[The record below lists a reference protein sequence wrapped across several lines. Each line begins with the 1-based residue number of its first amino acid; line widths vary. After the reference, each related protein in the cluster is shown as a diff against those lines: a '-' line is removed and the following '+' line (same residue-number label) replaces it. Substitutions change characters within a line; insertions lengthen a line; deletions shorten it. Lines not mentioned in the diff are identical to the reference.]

1 MSLNSETIY
10 LGSNPV
16 QNAPSKVEG
25 EFVEISGESYYKIS
39 NYHAMDPFFMTVVSP
54 SDQWLFIASNG
65 GITAGRKNAESSLF
79 PYYTDDKLIDNAEN
93 TGSKTLIK
101 VKRGGNTQLWEAFS
115 LRSEGL
121 YQIRRNIYKNSLG
134 NKLRFEEIN
143 ESLGLSFSYEWT
155 FSNRYGF
162 NKKSWLKNLQEDSAE
177 IALLDGLQNILP
189 SGVNSALQSGRSTL
203 VDAYKKNELIEN
215 TTLGIFSLSA
225 RIVDKAEPAEALRVN
240 TIWSSGLAADAILL
254 SNVQL
259 DKFRRGQEIKSES
272 FVKATKGAYFTHSQ
286 FKLAAMAE
294 KHWLF
299 TAELNQ
305 SSAQVAKLKQEL
317 KNDKDLV
324 QKVES
329 EITADSLKLKKL
341 VGLADGLQL
350 SKDKLIST
358 RHYSNVLFNIMR
370 GGVFEGLYLLSKSD
384 LLKYFNIVNQEISTE
399 YANFFAGLK
408 EYLSYDALVA
418 QAAQTGNSDLMRI
431 CREYL
436 PLSFSRRHGDPSR
449 PWNYFSIENLDQE
462 GNRIINY
469 EGNWRDIFQNWEA
482 LSYSFPLYIEGI
494 IAKFVNAST
503 LDGYNPYRISKNGI
517 DWEVIEEHDP
527 WSFIGYWGD
536 HQIIYLQKLLEH
548 SAGHYPHKLQDM
560 LSEES
565 FVYANVPYRIKS
577 YSEIVE
583 DSSDTIDFDHELERV
598 IQGRVE
604 QVGSD
609 GRLVWDQSQKIIKSN
624 LAEKILL
631 TALTKLYNFI
641 PETGI
646 WLNTQRPEWNDA
658 NNALVGNGVSMVTL
672 YYLRRFIAFNHKL
685 FSENSQGDFALNSP
699 LYDLAHNVLRTFKD
713 HKASLGK
720 AISAQ
725 ERRAM
730 CDSLG
735 YAGDRY
741 RALAYSGLGGEKQN
755 FDKSD
760 ILELFEVALLHID
773 DAIEK
778 NRRADGLYHA
788 YNLIEFGE
796 ETLEVSHLYE
806 MLEGQVAALS
816 TDNLKADEALHIL
829 DKLKQSAMYRP
840 DQYSYMLYPDRTLAP
855 FIEKNN
861 IPASFVEKSALLKA
875 MHNAGNESIVEIGAA
890 GSYHFNGDLS
900 NGKELEERLE
910 GLEQGPWAKL
920 VTAEKE
926 SLLELF
932 EELFNHRA
940 FTGRSGTFYGYEG
953 LGSIYWHM
961 VSKLLLAVQENIFK
975 GKLEQAD
982 PQVMGRLVAHYF
994 EIRAGIG
1001 ANKNPELYGAFP
1013 TDAYSHT
1020 PSIAGVQQPGMT
1032 GQVKEDV
1039 LNRWAELGLRVH
1051 NGQLRIEPFFMHPD
1065 EFMDNAKDFEFVDA
1079 KGEFDSL
1086 PLNKGQM
1093 AFTYCGVP
1101 MVYQSGESYA
1111 LTIHY
1116 ADGKKI
1122 KSEKPDL
1129 SEADS
1134 QSIFSRSGNIT
1145 RIDLTFKA

>member
-10 LGSNPV
+10 LGSSPL
-16 QNAPSKVEG
+16 QTAPTTVEG

-54 SDQWLFIASNG
+54 SDQWMFIASNG

-101 VKRGGNTQLWEAFS
+101 AKRAGKTQLWEAFS

-143 ESLGLSFSYEWT
+143 ESLGLSYSYEWT

-162 NKKSWLKNLQEDSAE
+162 TKKSWLKNLTGEATE

-203 VDAYKKNELIEN
+203 VDAYKKNERLEN

-240 TIWSSGLAADAILL
+240 TIWSSGLSADAILL
-254 SNVQL
+254 SNLQL

-272 FVKATKGAYFTHSQ
+272 FIKATKGAYFSHSQ
-286 FKLAAMAE
+286 FNLAGQEE

-299 TAELNQ
+299 VAELNQ
-305 SSAQVAKLKQEL
+305 SSAQVAKLREALSQE
-317 KNDKDLV
+317 KDLV
-324 QKVES
+324 EKVDL
-329 EITADSLKLKKL
+329 EIEADSLKLKKI

-370 GGVFEGLYLLSKSD
+370 GGVFEAMYLLSKKD
-384 LLKYFNIVNQEISTE
+384 LLKYFKIVNQDLSHKF
-399 YANFFAGLK
+399 AKFFADLK
-408 EYLSYDALVA
+408 PHLSYDDLVDKA
-418 QAAQTGNSDLMRI
+418 TKTGNSDLIRI

-449 PWNYFSIENLDQE
+449 PWNYFSIENLDE
-462 GNRIINY
+462 NGHRIINY

-517 DWEVIEEHDP
+517 DWEVIEENDP

-548 SAGHYPHKLQDM
+548 SAAHYPHKLQEM

-577 YSEIVE
+577 YAEIVQ
-583 DSSDTIDFDHELERV
+583 DSSDTIDFDHELEQV
-598 IQGRVE
+598 IQGRVAE
-604 QVGSD
+604 IGSD
-609 GRLVWDQSQKIIKSN
+609 GRLVWDQSQSIIKAN

-672 YYLRRFIAFNHKL
+672 YYLRRFIAFNHQL
-685 FSENSQGDFALNSP
+685 FKANSQHEFALNSP
-699 LYDLAHNVLRTFKD
+699 LYDLAHNVLKTFQD
-713 HKASLGK
+713 HQSSLGK
-720 AISAQ
+720 PISAK
-725 ERRAM
+725 ERRTV

-741 RALAYSGLGGEKQN
+741 RALAYAGLGGERQSFAKA
-755 FDKSD
+755 D
-760 ILELFEVALLHID
+760 ILALFEVALLHID

-778 NRRADGLYHA
+778 NRRSDGLYHA
-788 YNLIEFGE
+788 YNLIEFSD
-796 ETLEVSHLYE
+796 ETMEVSHLYE

-816 TDNLKADEALHIL
+816 TDNLKATEALDIL
-829 DKLKQSAMYRP
+829 DKLKDSAMYRP
-840 DQYSYMLYPDRTLAP
+840 DQYSYMLYPDRVLAP
-855 FIEKNN
+855 FIEKNT
-861 IPASFVEKSALLKA
+861 IPANFVQSSALLKA
-875 MHNAGNESIVEIGAA
+875 MHEAGNESLVEIGAS

-900 NGKELEERLE
+900 NAKDLEKRME
-910 GLEQGPWAKL
+910 GLETGPWANLLKE
-920 VTAEKE
+920 EKE
-926 SLLELF
+926 PLLALF

-961 VSKLLLAVQENIFK
+961 VSKLLVAVQENIFK
-975 GKLEQAD
+975 GQAENAA
-982 PQVMGRLVAHYF
+982 PEVLGRLVAHYY

-1001 ANKNPELYGAFP
+1001 ANKNPALYGAFP

-1039 LNRWAELGLRVH
+1039 LNRWAELGIRVID
-1051 NGQLRIEPFFMHPD
+1051 GQIKIEPVFMHPD
-1065 EFMDNAKDFEFVDA
+1065 EFIEEAQEFSFVNSRGD
-1079 KGEFDSL
+1079 FDSL
-1086 PLNKGQM
+1086 ALSAGQM
-1093 AFTYCGVP
+1093 AFTYCGIP
-1101 MVYQSGESYA
+1101 IIYQSGESYS
-1111 LTIHY
+1111 LSTYY
-1116 ADGKKI
+1116 ADGNTKTSD
-1122 KSEKPDL
+1122 KSKL
-1129 SEADS
+1129 SAADS
-1134 QSIFSRSGNIT
+1134 QGIFSRSGHIT
-1145 RIDLTFKA
+1145 QINLTFKA

>member
-1 MSLNSETIY
+1 MPYKAETIF
-10 LGSNPV
+10 LGSNPI
-16 QNAPSKVEG
+16 QQAPTQVEG

-65 GITAGRKNAESSLF
+65 GITAGRKNAESALF
-79 PYYTDDKLIDNAEN
+79 PYYTDDKIIDNAEN

-101 VKRGGNTQLWEAFS
+101 IKRGGNTQLWEAFS

-143 ESLGLSFSYEWT
+143 ESLGLNFSYEWS

-162 NKKSWLKNLQEDSAE
+162 IKKSWLKNLNDDVAE
-177 IALLDGLQNILP
+177 IAILDGLQNILP

-215 TTLGIFSLSA
+215 STLAIFSLSA
-225 RIVDKAEPAEALRVN
+225 RIVDKAEPAEALRAN
-240 TIWSSGLAADAILL
+240 TIWSSGLSADAILL
-254 SNVQL
+254 SNLQL
-259 DKFRRGQEIKSES
+259 NKFRRGTEIKKES
-272 FVKATKGAYFTHSQ
+272 FIKATKGAYFIHSQ
-286 FKLAAMAE
+286 FSMAANAE
-294 KHWLF
+294 EHWLCV
-299 TAELNQ
+299 AELNQ
-305 SSAQVAKLKQEL
+305 SSAQVAQLREALKDEST
-317 KNDKDLV
+317 LV
-324 QKVES
+324 QNIEA
-329 EITADSLKLKKL
+329 EIAGDSLKLKKL
-341 VGLADGLQL
+341 VGLADGLQ
-350 SKDKLIST
+350 SSEDKLIST

-370 GGVFEGLYLLSKSD
+370 GGIFEGLYLLSKRD
-384 LLKYFNIVNQEISTE
+384 LLKYFNIVNQGLSAE
-399 YANFFAGLK
+399 YASFFASLD
-408 EYLSYDALVA
+408 ERLSYDSLVA
-418 QAAQTGNSDLMRI
+418 QAKETGNSDLTRI

-548 SAGHYPHKLQDM
+548 SAAHYPHKLQEM

-577 YSEIVE
+577 YPEIVK
-583 DSSDTIDFDHELERV
+583 DSSDTIDFDHDLEEI

-604 QVGSD
+604 KVGSD
-609 GRLVWDQSQKIIKSN
+609 GRLVWNRAENVIKAN

-672 YYLRRFIAFNHKL
+672 YYLRRFIAFNHQL
-685 FSENSQGDFALNSP
+685 FSDSKQSEFALHSP
-699 LYDLAHNVLRTFKD
+699 LFDLTHNVLRTFEE
-713 HKASLGK
+713 HKESLGK
-720 AISAQ
+720 PFSAQ
-725 ERRAM
+725 ERRAI

-741 RALAYSGLGGEKQN
+741 RALAYSGLGGEKQS
-755 FDKSD
+755 FDKNY
-760 ILELFEVALLHID
+760 ILHLFDLALLYID
-773 DAIEK
+773 DAIVK
-778 NRRADGLYHA
+778 NRRDDGLYHA

-796 ETLEVSHLYE
+796 ETVEVSKLYE

-816 TDNLKADEALHIL
+816 NGNLKAEEALNVL

-840 DQYSYMLYPDRTLAP
+840 DQYSYMLYPDRTLPP

-861 IPASFVEKSALLKA
+861 IPVKFVAGSALIKA
-875 MHNAGNESIVEIGAA
+875 MHAKGNQSIVEIGGA

-900 NGKELEERLE
+900 NAKDLQERL
-910 GLEQGPWAKL
+910 GNLEKTPWAEL
-920 VTAEKE
+920 AQAEGE
-926 SLLELF
+926 SFLKIF
-932 EELFNHRA
+932 EDIFNHRA

-975 GKLEQAD
+975 GKIDQAD
-982 PQVMGRLVAHYF
+982 PRVMGAIVDHYY

-1001 ANKNPELYGAFP
+1001 ANKNPKLYGAFP

-1020 PSIAGVQQPGMT
+1020 PSNAGVQQPGMT
-1032 GQVKEDV
+1032 GQVKEDI

-1051 NGQLRIEPFFMHPD
+1051 GGQLTIDPFFMHPG
-1065 EFMDNAKDFEFVDA
+1065 EFISSATDFEYVDSL
-1079 KGEFDSL
+1079 GEFGSL
-1086 PLNKGQM
+1086 PISAGQM
-1093 AFTYCGVP
+1093 AFSYCGVP
-1101 MVYQSGESYA
+1101 MIYQSGESYA
-1111 LTIHY
+1111 LTIY
-1116 ADGKKI
+1116 YTDGS
-1122 KSEKPDL
+1122 SETSSESSL
-1129 SEADS
+1129 SLEIS
-1134 QSIFSRSGNIT
+1134 QGIFSRNGKVK
-1145 RIDLTFKA
+1145 RIELSF

>member
-1 MSLNSETIY
+1 MSLNSETIF

-16 QNAPSKVEG
+16 QTAPTKVEG

-65 GITAGRKNAESSLF
+65 GLTAGRKNAESALF

-101 VKRGGNTQLWEAFS
+101 VKRSGNTQLWEAFS

-162 NKKSWLKNLQEDSAE
+162 TKKSWLRNLKGDAAE
-177 IALLDGLQNILP
+177 IAILDGLQNILP
-189 SGVNSALQSGRSTL
+189 SGVNSGLQSGRSTL
-203 VDAYKKNELIEN
+203 VDAYKKNELVKN
-215 TTLGIFSLSA
+215 SSLAIFSLSA

-240 TIWSSGLAADAILL
+240 TIWSSGLKADAILL
-254 SNVQL
+254 SNLQL
-259 DKFRRGQEIKSES
+259 DKFRRGQEIENES

-286 FKLAAMAE
+286 FKLAANEE

-299 TAELNQ
+299 VAELNQ
-305 SSAQVAKLKQEL
+305 SSAQVAQLRKEL
-317 KNDKDLV
+317 EKTEELI

-370 GGVFEGLYLLSKSD
+370 GGIFEGLYLLSKND
-384 LLKYFNIVNQEISTE
+384 LLKYFNIVNQDLSTE
-399 YANFFAGLK
+399 YASFFTGLD
-408 EYLSYDALVA
+408 EHLTYENLVA
-418 QAAQTGNSDLMRI
+418 QATKTGNSDLTRI

-503 LDGYNPYRISKNGI
+503 VDGYNPYRISKNGI

-548 SAGHYPHKLQDM
+548 SAAHYPHKLQEM

-672 YYLRRFIAFNHKL
+672 YYLRRFIAFNHQL
-685 FSENSQGDFALNSP
+685 FSENTQSNFALNSP
-699 LYDLAHNVLRTFKD
+699 LYDLAHNVLRTFND
-713 HKASLGK
+713 HKGSLGDSF
-720 AISAQ
+720 SAK
-725 ERRAM
+725 ERRAI

-741 RALAYSGLGGEKQN
+741 RALAYAGLGVEKQS
-755 FDKSD
+755 FEKSD
-760 ILELFEVALLHID
+760 ILALFELALLYID
-773 DAIEK
+773 DAIAK
-778 NRRADGLYHA
+778 NRRPNGLYHA

-796 ETLEVSHLYE
+796 ETVEVSHLYE

-816 TDNLKADEALHIL
+816 TDNLKANEALHIL
-829 DKLKQSAMYRP
+829 DKLKESAMYRP

-861 IPASFVEKSALLKA
+861 IPASFVENSALLKA
-875 MHNAGNESIVEIGAA
+875 MHAKGNESIVEVGAA

-910 GLEQGPWAKL
+910 GLEKGPWASL
-920 VTAEKE
+920 VQKEKE
-926 SLLELF
+926 SLLDLF

-961 VSKLLLAVQENIFK
+961 VSKLLLAVQENIYK
-975 GKLEQAD
+975 GKNEYAD
-982 PQVMGRLVAHYF
+982 PEIMGHLVAHYY

-1039 LNRWAELGLRVH
+1039 LNRWAELGISVQD
-1051 NGQLRIEPFFMHPD
+1051 GQLSVEPFFMHPD
-1065 EFMDNAKDFEFVDA
+1065 EFIDEESSFEFVNA
-1079 KGEFDSL
+1079 KGDFESL
-1086 PLNKGQM
+1086 PLSQGQM
-1093 AFTYCGVP
+1093 GFTYCGVP

-1111 LTIHY
+1111 LTVYY
-1116 ADGKKI
+1116 ADGKKET
-1122 KSEKPDL
+1122 SEQSSL
-1129 SEADS
+1129 SENDS
-1134 QSIFSRSGNIT
+1134 QGIFSRSGNIT
-1145 RIDLTFKA
+1145 RIDLTSKF

>member
-1 MSLNSETIY
+1 MSSKAETIF
-10 LGSNPV
+10 LGSNPI
-16 QNAPSKVEG
+16 QQAPTQVEG
-25 EFVEISGESYYKIS
+25 GFVEISGESYYKIS

-65 GITAGRKNAESSLF
+65 GLTAGRKNAESALF
-79 PYYTDDKLIDNAEN
+79 PYYTDDKIIDNAEN

-101 VKRGGNTQLWEAFS
+101 VKRDEDTQLWEAFS

-143 ESLGLSFSYEWT
+143 ESLGLSFSYEWS

-162 NKKSWLKNLQEDSAE
+162 IKKSWLKNLSPDTAD
-177 IALLDGLQNILP
+177 IAILDGLQNILP

-203 VDAYKKNELIEN
+203 VDAYKKNEKIADS
-215 TTLGIFSLSA
+215 TLAIFSLSA
-225 RIVDKAEPAEALRVN
+225 RIVDKAEPAEALRAN
-240 TIWSSGLAADAILL
+240 TIWSSGLAADALLL
-254 SNVQL
+254 SNLQL
-259 DKFRRGQEIKSES
+259 NNFRRGTTIENES
-272 FVKATKGAYFTHSQ
+272 FIKATKGAYFIHSQ
-286 FKLAAMAE
+286 FKMAANEE
-294 KHWLF
+294 KHWLCV
-299 TAELNQ
+299 AELNM
-305 SSAQVAKLKQEL
+305 SSAQVAQLREEL
-317 KNDKDLV
+317 KNESALV
-324 QKVES
+324 TKVEA

-341 VGLADGLQL
+341 VGLADGLQS

-370 GGVFEGLYLLSKSD
+370 GGIFEGLYLLSKND
-384 LLKYFNIVNQEISTE
+384 LLKYFHIVNHKLSMA
-399 YANFFAGLK
+399 YATFFDSLD
-408 EYLSYDALVA
+408 EQLSYSSLVA
-418 QAAQTGNSDLMRI
+418 KAKETGNSDLTRI

-548 SAGHYPHKLQDM
+548 SAAHYPNKLQEM

-577 YSEIVE
+577 YSEIVR
-583 DSSDTIDFDHELERV
+583 DSSDTIDFDHDLEKI

-604 QVGSD
+604 AVGSD
-609 GRLVWDQSQKIIKSN
+609 GRLAWDQSQNIIKAN

-672 YYLRRFIAFNHKL
+672 YYLRRFIAFNSRL
-685 FSENSQGDFALNSP
+685 FSESNQSTFALHSP
-699 LYDLAHNVLRTFKD
+699 LYDLTANVLKTFQEHKD
-713 HKASLGK
+713 SLGK
-720 AISAQ
+720 PFSAQ
-725 ERRAM
+725 ERRAV

-741 RALAYSGLGGEKQN
+741 RAIAYSGLGGEKQDIDKQAILTL
-755 FDKSD
+755 FD
-760 ILELFEVALLHID
+760 LALAYID
-773 DAIEK
+773 DAIAK
-778 NRRADGLYHA
+778 NRRSDGLYHA
-788 YNLIEFGE
+788 YNLIDFSENSI
-796 ETLEVSHLYE
+796 EVSNLYE

-816 TDNLKADEALHIL
+816 TDNLKAEEALHIL
-829 DKLKQSAMYRP
+829 DKLKQSAMYRA

-855 FIEKNN
+855 FIDKNN
-861 IPASFVEKSALLKA
+861 IPASFVEASALIKA
-875 MHNAGNESIVEIGAA
+875 MHAQGNQSIVEIGGP

-900 NGKELEERLE
+900 NAKDLEARLNQ
-910 GLEQGPWAKL
+910 LAQSPWAEL
-920 VTAEKE
+920 ARAEAN

-932 EELFNHRA
+932 EKIFNHRA

-961 VSKLLLAVQENIFK
+961 VSKLLLAVQENIYK
-975 GKLEQAD
+975 GKATQAD
-982 PQVMGRLVAHYF
+982 PKVMGALIDHYY

-1001 ANKNPELYGAFP
+1001 ANKNPQLYGAFP

-1020 PSIAGVQQPGMT
+1020 PSNAGVQQPGMT

-1039 LNRWAELGLRVH
+1039 LNRWAELGLKVEQ
-1051 NGQLRIEPFFMHPD
+1051 GQLSITPFFMHPD
-1065 EFMDNAKDFEFVDA
+1065 EFNSSASTFEYVDA
-1079 KGEFDSL
+1079 LGEFQSIEL
-1086 PLNKGQM
+1086 KEGQM
-1093 AFTYCGVP
+1093 AFSYCGVP
-1101 MVYQSGESYA
+1101 IIYQSGASYQ
-1111 LTIHY
+1111 LTIFY
-1116 ADGKKI
+1116 ADGKEDRTDQ
-1122 KSEKPDL
+1122 SSL
-1129 SEADS
+1129 SLATS
-1134 QSIFSRSGNIT
+1134 QGIFSRSGHIK
-1145 RIDLTFKA
+1145 RIELSF